1 MRYLAVDARRSIPGR
16 KYFISPIAIGHSRR
30 FAAGGDIRIE
40 LTRDQISR
48 CPTAPQ
54 ANLRSSTEV
63 LGCGIEARDGVI
75 GTTFDLVVDDET
87 WDITDVLVNSHD
99 WLRGSMLLISPEVIE
114 RIKLCVYRNPVHF
127 LDVDVRFANGGHQ
140 DVSIRRR
147 INPGQ
152 CTRDI
157 DLAGDDRN
165 IASVSML
172 YEETSWRRG
181 AHATVR
187 VFAE

>member
-1 MRYLAVDARRSIPGR
+1 MLLRMRDLRGDRIHAEDGEVGSVDELYFDDEAWDVRYLAVDVRRSIPGR

-75 GTTFDLVVDDET
+75 GTAFDLVVDDET
-87 WDITDVLVNSHD
+87 WDITDVLVDSHD

-114 RIKLCVYRNPVHF
+114 RIDWRKKTMHVSLARADILQAPE
-127 LDVDVRFANGGHQ
+127 VR
-140 DVSIRRR
+140 
-147 INPGQ
+147 
-152 CTRDI
+152 
-157 DLAGDDRN
+157 L
-165 IASVSML
+165 
-172 YEETSWRRG
+172 
-181 AHATVR
+181 
-187 VFAE
+187 